1 MRPVPY
7 QSPDKGSFFFVA
19 KARFQRSFPPD
30 TACIVFGHAKNTPVR
45 FPQRKG
51 REKNSRY
58 YGQKTRNLK
67 EEYNKKTLLRV
78 LVLVLTNLLTLPFNL
93 AALAI
98 LLVSERSGEEN
109 DYLNEYAGTLWQM
122 TKKWIQT
129 GKLNQTEEESE

>member
-1 MRPVPY
+1 M
-7 QSPDKGSFFFVA
+7 
-19 KARFQRSFPPD
+19 
-30 TACIVFGHAKNTPVR
+30 
-45 FPQRKG
+45 
-51 REKNSRY
+51 
-58 YGQKTRNLK
+58 
-67 EEYNKKTLLRV
+67 KKLLRV
-78 LVLVLTNLLTLPFNL
+78 LVLVVANLLTLPFNL